1 VLVTRRK
8 TIVERYMSWF
18 SNKEVNV
25 REVMSKM
32 SSSSLS
38 FVGEGKVEPYA
49 LSPVSNR
56 PLSRIRSM

>member
-1 VLVTRRK
+1 
-8 TIVERYMSWF
+8 MSWF

-49 LSPVSNR
+49 LSPVSDR
-56 PLSRIRSM
+56 PISGIRSI